1 MILNRDSIKKGVVSE
16 IIRESV
22 EAGLMNPLSEAERS
36 DSMRSA
42 LEGLTPG
49 DDVWLFGYGS
59 LMWNPAFHF
68 VERRAGRLHGF
79 HRRYCLWSAGG
90 RGSVRQPGLT
100 LALDRGGSCH
110 GLAFRIAAEK
120 VKEELEVVWARE
132 MGGRSYCAQW
142 VNIRSDDGPLRALT
156 FVVDQDHPRYDK
168 SISRDTTVAYLATST
183 GPLGSCAEYLTNTV
197 SHLDELGI
205 LDSQMHTLL
214 EGVRSFTG
222 TAPNGC
228 WENETWRIAEKS

>member
-1 MILNRDSIKKGVVSE
+1 MILNRDSIKQGVVNE
-16 IIRESV
+16 LIRESV
-22 EAGLMNPLSEAERS
+22 EAGLVKPLSEAERNAS
-36 DSMRSA
+36 LQAA
-42 LEGLTPG
+42 LNGVTPG

-68 VERRAGRLHGF
+68 AERRTCRLHGF

-110 GLAFRIAAEK
+110 GIAFRIAADQ
-120 VKEELEVVWARE
+120 VQEELDVVWSRE
-132 MGGRSYCAQW
+132 MGGRSYRAQW
-142 VNIRSDDGPLRALT
+142 VNVRSDDGPLRALT
-156 FVVDQDHPRYDK
+156 FTINRDHPRYVKTMSHDNA
-168 SISRDTTVAYLATST
+168 VAYLATST

-205 LDSQMHTLL
+205 VDSQMHTLL
-214 EGVRSFTG
+214 DGVRSFTG
-222 TAPNGC
+222 TAPKGC
-228 WENETWRIAEKS
+228 WENETWRITQKS